1 MLTYFDSLWN
11 NVVLYII
18 GLTLSLASFWLLMSG
33 IFTPLIL
40 FLGFVSVLFV
50 LYLIR
55 RMDALDEDVFEFKLK
70 TKYFSYWSW
79 LAKEIFKANIDVSK
93 VILSP
98 KMKLSPRMVRVPLL
112 QSTELATVIYANSIT
127 LTPGTVSVEIE
138 GNEIIVHAL
147 TQELMDGLIEGDMD
161 KRVNY
166 LEEA

>member
-1 MLTYFDSLWN
+1 M
-11 NVVLYII
+11 LYII

-33 IFTPLIL
+33 IYTPLIL

-70 TKYFSYWSW
+70 TKHFSYWSW

-98 KMKLSPRMVRVPLL
+98 RMKLSPRKVRVPLS

-138 GNEIIVHAL
+138 GNEIIVHTL

-166 LEEA
+166 LEQA

>member
-1 MLTYFDSLWN
+1 M
-11 NVVLYII
+11 LYII

-33 IFTPLIL
+33 IYTPLIL
-40 FLGFVSVLFV
+40 FLGFVSVVFV

-70 TKYFSYWSW
+70 IKHFSYWSW

-98 KMKLSPRMVRVPLL
+98 KMKLSPRMVRVPLS

-138 GNEIIVHAL
+138 GKEIIVHTL

-166 LEEA
+166 LEQA